1 MIIRCKTDKGKVR
14 EINQDYVLTMK
25 GSRYT
30 LLIVADGMGGHNAGE
45 IASKLAAS
53 SIKEFVFSFYEEYME
68 IDELIRDALLKANQE
83 IYQESL
89 RDESFKGM
97 GTTVTCCLIIKDRLY
112 MGHVGD
118 SRAYIVNQSGI
129 RKISEDHSYVQEL
142 VNKGSI
148 TENEAQRHPQ
158 RNIITRSV
166 GTEEYVVVDTKVE
179 VLEEGDYIFLC
190 SDGLTSYVTAEEILC
205 AVTRDFEGS
214 VDELI
219 GLANER
225 GGSDNISI
233 IVAGKDDENE

>member
-53 SIKEFVFSFYEEYME
+53 TIKEFILSFYEEYKE
-68 IDELIRDALLKANQE
+68 TEELIRDALIKANQE
-83 IYQESL
+83 IFRESL
-89 RDESFKGM
+89 RDESYKGM

-112 MGHVGD
+112 LGHVGD
-118 SRAYIVNQSGI
+118 SRAYIINQSGI

-148 TENEAQRHPQ
+148 TENEAQTHPQ
-158 RNIITRSV
+158 RNIITRAV
-166 GTEEYVVVDTKVE
+166 GTEEYVVVDTKAE

-190 SDGLTSYVTAEEILC
+190 SDGLTSYVTAEEILY
-205 AVTRDFEGS
+205 AVTSNFEGS
-214 VDELI
+214 VDELT

-233 IVAGKDDENE
+233 IVAGKDDGNE